1 MISDVVGA
9 ISQVKRT
16 LHNLFKIKDLGE
28 AKHFLSIAVARTDKG
43 VHQTQRKYA
52 FDLLKEYG
60 FVLSKLVA
68 TPMETTL
75 KLAHGNSEMRA
86 ENAAFRSVIGKLLY
100 LTITRQDLSFEVKQ
114 LSH

>member
-43 VHQTQRKYA
+43 VH
-52 FDLLKEYG
+52 
-60 FVLSKLVA
+60 
-68 TPMETTL
+68 
-75 KLAHGNSEMRA
+75 
-86 ENAAFRSVIGKLLY
+86 
-100 LTITRQDLSFEVKQ
+100 
-114 LSH
+114 

>member
-1 MISDVVGA
+1 M
-9 ISQVKRT
+9 
-16 LHNLFKIKDLGE
+16 
-28 AKHFLSIAVARTDKG
+28 
-43 VHQTQRKYA
+43 
-52 FDLLKEYG
+52 
-60 FVLSKLVA
+60 LSKLVA